1 MSSFFENIANKCMIS
16 QSQKQYVSSSDYE
29 LIINENKSIK
39 RENEKFKNLI
49 NLYKKEIEILKFQ
62 NKNLKEK
69 NIIKI

>member
-1 MSSFFENIANKCMIS
+1 MSSFFENIANKCMN
-16 QSQKQYVSSSDYE
+16 SQKQYVSGSDYE
-29 LIINENKSIK
+29 LIINENNSLKIK
-39 RENEKFKNLI
+39 NEKLKNLI